1 MMNPKSLPLPLFT
14 LLAVPLFFP
23 GTKAQAGEPSTCF
36 DLGKPNVI
44 LIKPAPGQ
52 FATPDKETLP
62 DHGKDP
68 ATGFTWARVSGVVK
82 KPIAALLNR
91 LLDPMVTR
99 DRSNTKV
106 EVNEVKVPGAYRKNE
121 VRVRIKP
128 VFFLTLEW
136 VEEWLYTVKNDASGA
151 PEEIVISYQKTSGT
165 SHIRRLCGNIL
176 VKKISEQESGVYLTE
191 EIEADRRTPG
201 ELHRGLL
208 GTLRTLRE

>member
-1 MMNPKSLPLPLFT
+1 MRTRLMMALLLLIPYSSLVLPGSGL
-14 LLAVPLFFP
+14 
-23 GTKAQAGEPSTCF
+23 AQAAAPSTCF
-36 DLGKPNVI
+36 DLSKPNSN
-44 LIKPAPGQ
+44 LLRPAPDQ
-52 FATPDKETLP
+52 FAKPENENDPDY
-62 DHGKDP
+62 GKDP
-68 ATGFTWARVSGVVK
+68 ATGFSWARASGIVK
-82 KPIAALLNR
+82 KPVSDLLAK

-106 EVNEVKVPGAYRKNE
+106 EVTEIKVPGAYRKNE

-136 VEEWLYTVKNDASGA
+136 VEEWLYTVRNDASGA
-151 PEEIVISYQKTSGT
+151 PESIVISYQKTSGT
-165 SHIRRLCGNIL
+165 AHIRRLCGNIL
-176 VKKISEQESGVYLTE
+176 VRRLSGQESGVYLTE